1 MKVSKVFIIHGWGG
15 YPEEGWFPW
24 LKTELEKRGISVVLP
39 SMPDSENP
47 RIESWVNFLEK
58 LVGVPDLG
66 AFFVGHSIGCQAIL
80 RYLEKLTPEQKV
92 GGAVLVAPW
101 MALDQATIAEE
112 GGESVAIAR
121 PWMETPID
129 FNKVKTRAERFTAIF
144 SDDDSFVPVSQKE
157 LFADKLEAKIIVEN
171 NKGHF
176 SGSDG
181 ILELP
186 SALNE
191 ILKNEV

>member
-1 MKVSKVFIIHGWGG
+1 MKVFKVFIIHGWGG

-24 LKTELEKRGISVVLP
+24 LKTELEKEGIAVVLP
-39 SMPDSENP
+39 SMPNSEKP
-47 RIESWVNFLEK
+47 RIEEWVNFLK
-58 LVGVPDLG
+58 KIVGVPDLG
-66 AFFVGHSIGCQAIL
+66 TFFVGHSIGCQAIL
-80 RYLEKLTPEQKV
+80 RYLEKFAPEQKV

-101 MALDQATIAEE
+101 MELDQATIAEE
-112 GGESVAIAR
+112 GEESVAIAR